1 MELVQAPRNILNMYS
16 DGDRTRTITCRGIIC
31 NVLPA
36 KDEHKNNISPEDI
49 DTRNT
54 IHNR

>member
-16 DGDRTRTITCRGIIC
+16 GGERTRTITCRGIVC

-36 KDEHKNNISPEDI
+36 KDKKNPPAKEHK
-49 DTRNT
+49 RNT